1 MPLYEGVEY
10 TNNELRLA
18 HKLDPRAW
26 EMQPNKFKY
35 YADRKNKRVA
45 SLIKARQTLQPI
57 QFVDYSKLEDRIA
70 NWFTAYNPTQVNNKP
85 SGRQADF
92 VVMDEFAKVSELLNE
107 HQRTVGTVTG
117 RLSSRGPNFDFNLP
131 KMDVDK
137 ERIPPMYNY
146 GNVNTVKVIF
156 NIRDNGTR
164 MTEEEEKFA
173 TRYDYITDRDDIE
186 KDDIVVVN
194 VARMGGQLK
203 FVTVVDVLRN
213 IRLGTANKFIVDK
226 VDTKA
231 YLKRVADAQ
240 RTVQI
245 RDRLIAIEGEEKERK
260 KFEELAATNSEAKN
274 LLSELDILEGRKS
287 QISTASD
294 TSTEQ
299 SQ

>member
-26 EMQPNKFKY
+26 DMQPHKFKY
-35 YADRKNKRVA
+35 YATRKTRRIA
-45 SLIKARQTLQPI
+45 SLLKARQTLQPI

-70 NWFTAYNPTQVNNKP
+70 GWFTGYNPAQANNKP
-85 SGRQADF
+85 SGRHADF
-92 VVMDEFAKVSELLNE
+92 VVMDDFVKLSEMLNE
-107 HQRTVGTVTG
+107 SQRNVGTVTG
-117 RLSSRGPNFDFNLP
+117 RWSSHGPSFDFNLP
-131 KMDVDK
+131 KMDMDK
-137 ERIPPMYNY
+137 ERIPPMYDY

-213 IRLGTANKFIVDK
+213 IRLDTAFKYIVDK

-245 RDRLIAIEGEEKERK
+245 RNRLHEIEGEEKARK
-260 KFEELAATNSEAKN
+260 KFEELAATNTEAKT
-274 LLSELDILEGRKS
+274 LLDELDNLEGRPAQVTNS
-287 QISTASD
+287 NN
-294 TSTEQ
+294 TEQ

>member
-18 HKLDPRAW
+18 HKLDPWAW
-26 EMQPNKFKY
+26 QMQPNKFKF
-35 YADRKNKRVA
+35 YADRKTRRVA
-45 SLIKARQTLQPI
+45 SLTKARQI
-57 QFVDYSKLEDRIA
+57 QFVDYSKLEERFA
-70 NWFTAYNPTQVNNKP
+70 KWFTGQSPAQANNKI
-85 SGRQADF
+85 SGKQADF
-92 VVMDEFAKVSELLNE
+92 VVMDEFAKVSEVMNE

-117 RLSSRGPNFDFNLP
+117 RWSSRGPNFNFNLP
-131 KMDVDK
+131 KMDMDK

-173 TRYDYITDRDDIE
+173 TRYDYITDRNDIE

-245 RDRLIAIEGEEKERK
+245 RDRLIAIESEEKERK
-260 KFEELAATNSEAKN
+260 KFEELAETNSEAKT

-287 QISTASD
+287 QISTAGG